1 MQNMNMKN
9 KKIIVTS
16 IIVAVLVVATLGA
29 TYAYFQASIGT
40 GSSTSTKVTA
50 STLDS
55 LTFATGNAIT
65 LEANQTNFA
74 SGKTNITGTTSAKAT
89 LTSNDA
95 SNTSTE
101 HYNLFLNIS
110 DNNFKYSVSE
120 STPELLLTI
129 KDGDNNEV
137 TSITGLEHKT
147 VTDGKGNQIS
157 GFDVTTKTGLI
168 TILNN
173 KEITASPTKEETW
186 NVTVTF
192 VNYAKDQ
199 TGNENKSFEAQIL
212 ITKDDFN
219 SYSPNIINS
228 LSVTRSS
235 GSLTVKLNLN
245 EGTDE
250 IDKYYFAIKEKDSL
264 AMTTNKKSKVMML
277 SNKTLAENSL
287 TYVESSTN
295 THTFSNISDSG
306 EYEIYAYAVDKK
318 KLKTNTYNYSLTSSS
333 YTLPVIN
340 SVTTT
345 ASDSSIKIDVSATK
359 GSNTISKYYYSI
371 DSGNTYVESTSNS
384 YTFTGLKSGINY
396 RIIVKVI
403 DSNNK
408 YSNIYV
414 VNEKIAAK
422 QTLVEYVVAQYS
434 GTQGN
439 NGIYYHDGSLENGI
453 SDNSYRYSGAN
464 PNNYVCFGFDV
475 TSTNKCP
482 TDNLYRIIGVID
494 GKVKLIKYDPTTNGA
509 AGGEGVGSYAY
520 VGENSE
526 DDVNYDGYNKFSIC
540 YKGEYD
546 AYYWNTSQA
555 GNSTNSNDW
564 DESNLNFV
572 NLNSVFLYTF
582 SDKWINKISRINWW
596 KPGINY
602 SNFGNYSD
610 YQIKYLHRY
619 ETTGA
624 ISANDQY
631 KLGLMDLADFYM
643 ASEPLAW
650 EVTWGNWDS
659 KIYANWMNRCMYEW
673 TMVREIDEE
682 SGNHSAIGINNY
694 GYGFNY
700 CTVDSDYTFA
710 IRPTFYLNTTVKYV
724 SGSGTS
730 SDPIIID

>member
-1 MQNMNMKN
+1 MLKKIKN
-9 KKIIVTS
+9 KKVIITS
-16 IIVAVLVVATLGA
+16 IIVAILVVATLGA

-359 GSNTISKYYYSI
+359 GSNAISKYYYSI

-414 VNEKIAAK
+414 VNEKIDTSTSSLIIFTFEENNSSCA
-422 QTLVEYVVAQYS
+422 
-434 GTQGN
+434 GT
-439 NGIYYHDGSLENGI
+439 YKAEKDMTWAEWVK
-453 SDNSYRYSGAN
+453 SDYN
-464 PNNYVCFGFDV
+464 
-475 TSTNKCP
+475 TNKCFVVFNSEIY
-482 TDNLYRIIGVID
+482 TYMGSSYGYV
-494 GKVKLIKYDPTTNGA
+494 GIKY
-509 AGGEGVGSYAY
+509 
-520 VGENSE
+520 
-526 DDVNYDGYNKFSIC
+526 K
-540 YKGEYD
+540 
-546 AYYWNTSQA
+546 NTSS
-555 GNSTNSNDW
+555 GIKSS
-564 DESNLNFV
+564 
-572 NLNSVFLYTF
+572 YTIK
-582 SDKWINKISRINWW
+582 DNYVYVLDGSRA
-596 KPGINY
+596 
-602 SNFGNYSD
+602 FD
-610 YQIKYLHRY
+610 
-619 ETTGA
+619 
-624 ISANDQY
+624 
-631 KLGLMDLADFYM
+631 
-643 ASEPLAW
+643 
-650 EVTWGNWDS
+650 
-659 KIYANWMNRCMYEW
+659 
-673 TMVREIDEE
+673 
-682 SGNHSAIGINNY
+682 
-694 GYGFNY
+694 
-700 CTVDSDYTFA
+700 VD
-710 IRPTFYLNTTVKYV
+710 
-724 SGSGTS
+724 
-730 SDPIIID
+730 

>member
-1 MQNMNMKN
+1 MLKKIKN
-9 KKIIVTS
+9 KKVIITS
-16 IIVAVLVVATLGA
+16 IIVAILVVATLGA

-173 KEITASPTKEETW
+173 REITASPTKEETW

-235 GSLTVKLNLN
+235 GNLTVKLNLN

-359 GSNTISKYYYSI
+359 GSNAISKYYYSI

-414 VNEKIAAK
+414 VNEKI
-422 QTLVEYVVAQYS
+422 
-434 GTQGN
+434 
-439 NGIYYHDGSLENGI
+439 D
-453 SDNSYRYSGAN
+453 
-464 PNNYVCFGFDV
+464 
-475 TSTNKCP
+475 TSTSN
-482 TDNLYRIIGVID
+482 
-494 GKVKLIKYDPTTNGA
+494 LIKFKYEDTEYYAEKGMTLSEW
-509 AGGEGVGSYAY
+509 GESDY
-520 VGENSE
+520 NTF
-526 DDVNYDGYNKFSIC
+526 GYFIDSI
-540 YKGEYD
+540 
-546 AYYWNTSQA
+546 
-555 GNSTNSNDW
+555 
-564 DESNLNFV
+564 DESNNKTIEENANLFSSTATGINVFFWVPEGISIELLSEKNLKTIYSKNNYNAIGKTFGYLTKLQPDDNLFDYNLLNSYAVGLSEQQQDAIKNLFTICPSTYVLEPAFFV
-572 NLNSVFLYTF
+572 NLDTSLVFKDNEGYFNF
-582 SDKWINKISRINWW
+582 SIEDEQLKLPEGYGKMLIFDGMSENFSIINLDSYDEN
-596 KPGINY
+596 
-602 SNFGNYSD
+602 
-610 YQIKYLHRY
+610 
-619 ETTGA
+619 
-624 ISANDQY
+624 
-631 KLGLMDLADFYM
+631 
-643 ASEPLAW
+643 ASENSSVINLKSYDNNI
-650 EVTWGNWDS
+650 GN
-659 KIYANWMNRCMYEW
+659 
-673 TMVREIDEE
+673 VEIKTKVNFAYVVLTCNE
-682 SGNHSAIGINNY
+682 SED
-694 GYGFNY
+694 
-700 CTVDSDYTFA
+700 T
-710 IRPTFYLNTTVKYV
+710 
-724 SGSGTS
+724 
-730 SDPIIID
+730 

>member
-29 TYAYFQASIGT
+29 TYAYFQARIGT

-74 SGKTNITGTTSAKAT
+74 SGKTNVTGTTSAKAT

-120 STPELLLTI
+120 STPELILTI

-137 TSITGLEHKT
+137 TSVTGLEHKT

-235 GSLTVKLNLN
+235 GNLTVKLNLN

-264 AMTTNKKSKVMML
+264 AMATNKKSKVMML
-277 SNKTLAENSL
+277 SNKILAENSL

-359 GSNTISKYYYSI
+359 GSNAISKYYYSI

-414 VNEKIAAK
+414 VNEKIATSTSNLIKFKYEDTEYYAEK
-422 QTLVEYVVAQYS
+422 GMTLSEWGESDYNTFGYDIDSTDEENNKIIEENINYYNSANKTIEWHINSVTEGVLIETLSEKNLKTIYS
-434 GTQGN
+434 KN
-439 NGIYYHDGSLENGI
+439 NYNAIGKTFGYLSKLQPDDNLFDYNLL
-453 SDNSYRYSGAN
+453 NSYAVGLSEQQQDAIKNLFTICPSTDGVLDPTFFVNLDTSLVSKDNEGYFNFSIKSESFKKTSDGYIIMLIFDGTSENFSIINLDSSDENASKYSS
-464 PNNYVCFGFDV
+464 VI
-475 TSTNKCP
+475 
-482 TDNLYRIIGVID
+482 NLKSYDEIF
-494 GKVKLIKYDPTTNGA
+494 GKVEIKTKVNF
-509 AGGEGVGSYAY
+509 AY
-520 VGENSE
+520 VGLTCYESE
-526 DDVNYDGYNKFSIC
+526 
-540 YKGEYD
+540 
-546 AYYWNTSQA
+546 AT
-555 GNSTNSNDW
+555 
-564 DESNLNFV
+564 
-572 NLNSVFLYTF
+572 
-582 SDKWINKISRINWW
+582 
-596 KPGINY
+596 
-602 SNFGNYSD
+602 
-610 YQIKYLHRY
+610 
-619 ETTGA
+619 
-624 ISANDQY
+624 
-631 KLGLMDLADFYM
+631 
-643 ASEPLAW
+643 
-650 EVTWGNWDS
+650 
-659 KIYANWMNRCMYEW
+659 
-673 TMVREIDEE
+673 EE
-682 SGNHSAIGINNY
+682 
-694 GYGFNY
+694 
-700 CTVDSDYTFA
+700 
-710 IRPTFYLNTTVKYV
+710 
-724 SGSGTS
+724 
-730 SDPIIID
+730 

>member
-1 MQNMNMKN
+1 MLKKIKN
-9 KKIIVTS
+9 KKVIITS
-16 IIVAVLVVATLGA
+16 IIVAILVVATLGA

-120 STPELLLTI
+120 STPELILTI

-137 TSITGLEHKT
+137 TSVTGLEHKT

-235 GSLTVKLNLN
+235 GNLTVKLNLN

-264 AMTTNKKSKVMML
+264 AMATNKKSKVMML
-277 SNKTLAENSL
+277 SNKMLAENSL

-295 THTFSNISDSG
+295 THTFNNISDSG

-345 ASDSSIKIDVSATK
+345 ATDSSIKIDVSATK
-359 GSNTISKYYYSI
+359 GSNAISKYYYSI

-414 VNEKIAAK
+414 VNEKIVAK

-453 SDNSYRYSGAN
+453 SDNSYRYSGTN
-464 PNNYVCFGFDV
+464 PNNYVCFGYDV

-482 TDNLYRIIGVID
+482 TDNIYRIIGVID
-494 GKVKLIKYDPTTNGA
+494 GKVKLIKSTAASTNLLGTDGTYSA
-509 AGGEGVGSYAY
+509 E
-520 VGENSE
+520 E
-526 DDVNYDGYNKFSIC
+526 DNYSFSDTFMIKRLSQSTLYTQNLNVNYLNNI
-540 YKGEYD
+540 GED
-546 AYYWNTSQA
+546 WN
-555 GNSTNSNDW
+555 
-564 DESNLNFV
+564 
-572 NLNSVFLYTF
+572 
-582 SDKWINKISRINWW
+582 NKISDNTWYDNNITVMQLAGKTPQDIFTYETSSTITINN
-596 KPGINY
+596 KIGLMY
-602 SNFGNYSD
+602 LSD
-610 YQIKYLHRY
+610 YSFATPKD
-619 ETTGA
+619 
-624 ISANDQY
+624 SWANNFES
-631 KLGLMDLADFYM
+631 DLY
-643 ASEPLAW
+643 
-650 EVTWGNWDS
+650 TQNWLFV
-659 KIYANWMNRCMYEW
+659 KINEW
-673 TMVREIDEE
+673 TMMRTTAGD
-682 SGNHSAIGINNY
+682 SAIYI
-694 GYGFNY
+694 
-700 CTVDSDYTFA
+700 DSKGESRDTS
-710 IRPTFYLNTTVKYV
+710 IDTNISVRPTFYLNTAVKYV
-724 SGSGTS
+724 SGSGTA